1 MADDRPAWAR
11 RMYNERQARGWS
23 QADAIRAMRAH
34 SAKELPSTSS
44 LLRQYKRWEAGEVTP
59 KEFYQPIIA
68 ETFGTVTHAMFPVA
82 PKRDADADVLA
93 VTGMDTLE
101 LVSRLQ
107 RSDLD
112 QATLDGLRIMADRL
126 CSEYPFMPSDQLL
139 VEGRSWL
146 RRVVSFQG
154 QRLTLNQHR
163 EILTLAGWIALL
175 IACVEYDSGDRQAA
189 ETTRKGALSLG
200 TEADHAEIKAWA
212 HEIRAWIDLT
222 TGNYHGVVAA
232 ARTGIEAAPHHS
244 VAIQLSAQ
252 EAKAWA
258 RIGDRR
264 QTEVA
269 LDKRAQ
275 ASGGHAI
282 PRQPGPP
289 LRCRPDEV
297 RLLLDGLL
305 PASRRGPPRR
315 DARQRGHPGQHRL
328 RRNRTRPHATR
339 RSAHHPRS
347 RSSTPG
353 RP

>member
-34 SAKELPSTSS
+34 YH
-44 LLRQYKRWEAGEVTP
+44 RQGAARHVQPAAAVQAVGSRRGHSRRS
-59 KEFYQPIIA
+59 FYQPIIA
-68 ETFGTVTHAMFPVA
+68 ATFGTVTHAMFPVA

-112 QATLDGLRIMADRL
+112 QATIDGLRIMADRL

-189 ETTRKGALSLG
+189 ETTRQAALSLG

-212 HEIRAWIDLT
+212 HEIRAWIALT
-222 TGNYHGVVAA
+222 TGNYHGVVSGGACWHRSRSA
-232 ARTGIEAAPHHS
+232 SQRGHPARGAGSES
-244 VAIQLSAQ
+244 VGAHRGPQ
-252 EAKAWA
+252 EHGSRA
-258 RIGDRR
+258 R
-264 QTEVA
+264 Q
-269 LDKRAQ
+269 RAQ
-275 ASGGHAI
+275 ASGSHAV
-282 PRQPGPP
+282 PR
-289 LRCRPDEV
+289 
-297 RLLLDGLL
+297 
-305 PASRRGPPRR
+305 
-315 DARQRGHPGQHRL
+315 
-328 RRNRTRPHATR
+328 
-339 RSAHHPRS
+339 
-347 RSSTPG
+347 
-353 RP
+353 